1 MKPLFDLL
9 PAQEDYMKEIEKDPS
24 KATPRQDLSLV
35 VAAVRSM
42 NPGSV
47 RLPQKELELE
57 LKAGSY
63 GDQANRWFE
72 NATKGTLPPD
82 QRKDLFSIIK
92 RETSKAGESI
102 AADWQQNMSGQPL
115 PEDIKRFAKQPSSG
129 GPSTGGSTG
138 GSDKPLTP
146 EQEKLLEKHFPI
158 G

>member
-9 PAQEDYMKEIEKDPS
+9 PAQEDYIKEIEKDPS

-115 PEDIKRFAKQPSSG
+115 PEDIKRFAKQSG
-129 GPSTGGSTG
+129 GAGGGPTNTPAS
-138 GSDKPLTP
+138 GSSKLSP
-146 EQEKLLEKHFPI
+146 EQEKLLDQYFPH
-158 G
+158 